1 MGIHLPWLIR
11 QPKVESRVIAASKIH
26 SKIIYN
32 PSARLG
38 FFIHFLTQF
47 LFPFLALCQ
56 ARVDSRLPLETLPW
70 TFFPLWLSR
79 CAKSRM
85 WASSG
90 GTRGVWRE
98 NKKKSWVVL
107 SSENRSSPLSVSR
120 ADSYVE
126 NARLKM
132 NVGEKYKLNYRTLM
146 NFLPTVLAHTLTLSY
161 NSSSSLWKVSLSAST
176 RSVPVR
182 WWKWSQ
188 MNPHNEKYTQIK
200 SLIIRF
206 QSLIC

>member
-1 MGIHLPWLIR
+1 MGIHLTWLIR

-47 LFPFLALCQ
+47 LFPFLALSAKLESTQDSPSKPSHEPSSLCDCH
-56 ARVDSRLPLETLPW
+56 AVRRVECGR
-70 TFFPLWLSR
+70 R
-79 CAKSRM
+79 AV
-85 WASSG
+85 G
-90 GTRGVWRE
+90 RGAFGERT
-98 NKKKSWVVL
+98 KKKVELFWAPRIESSWA
-107 SSENRSSPLSVSR
+107 SPLSVSR

-176 RSVPVR
+176 RSVPVMV
-182 WWKWSQ
+182 K
-188 MNPHNEKYTQIK
+188 MK
-200 SLIIRF
+200 SDE
-206 QSLIC
+206 SS